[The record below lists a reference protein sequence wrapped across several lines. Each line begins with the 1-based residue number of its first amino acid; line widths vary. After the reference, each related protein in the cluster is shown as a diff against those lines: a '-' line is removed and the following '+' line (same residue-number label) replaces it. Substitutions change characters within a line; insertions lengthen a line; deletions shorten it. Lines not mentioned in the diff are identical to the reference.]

1 MDRIEHARQKA
12 AALHA
17 DLVSKGGNPEDS
29 FSFVLREAKRRDI
42 EVRSYPR
49 GHTQL
54 EGGRA
59 LFDSDAYSIRHED
72 TGNGFLNAFLI
83 AHEIGH
89 DEFDSASDAE
99 PIIEIDPARSA
110 DPSATG
116 AERLVDYSHKGRQE
130 VLMDLFAREL
140 LFPRPLARKWYLDEN
155 LSAKQI
161 AERLGAPYDMVAV
174 QIFDALL
181 LPEIKLT
188 SPKSPKSKP
197 LNPEQKEAAT
207 YDDGALLLRASPG
220 TGKTQTLVGRLEHLR
235 DKGVDPASIL
245 VLTFSNKA
253 AGELAER
260 ALSLWPE
267 AAGAI
272 WIGTFHSFG
281 LDLVRRYHDRLELP
295 GDPTPLDTTDAIALL
310 ENEFVRL
317 SLVHFKDLWDPT
329 EKLKDILSAI
339 SRAKDEVVDAR
350 RYKEL
355 SDTMRLA
362 AGSEDEIKAAERC
375 QEIALVYETYETL
388 KKDGGFVDF
397 GDLVALP
404 VTLLE
409 NDAEACAKLQDTYKH
424 ILVDEYQDVNRA
436 SVRLLRA
443 LKPSGDGLW
452 VVGDAKQSIY
462 RFRGASSFNL
472 ERFKDED
479 FSGGTV
485 KSLKMNYR
493 SFQEIC
499 DGFVE
504 FAKAG
509 MLAAE
514 PNVES
519 IAHRGSSGKRPTFVS
534 VESKEDEVAEIAA
547 RIKAAS
553 NAGVPFKEQAV
564 LCKANDRLAAVAK
577 GLENRGIPVLYLG
590 PLFDRPEIK
599 QALAFLSLLT
609 DPRAMGLSSVATMP
623 GFELSIDDVSKSAHH
638 LAEATKPKP
647 LDWKSSLPKATDLTT
662 SGHQSLLSIINALEG
677 LTAASTP
684 WRAFATI
691 YLDNTNLMRGFF
703 NQTAVGVPLP
713 AIALWQFQNFLRSVR
728 AYGDGYPVSLLLD
741 HIRRLVILS
750 DERDLRNLPVAA
762 QSLDAVRLMTIHG
775 SKGLEFKT
783 LHLPSLTNRSMPSAA
798 RQNTPTPPD
807 GMIEG
812 AIHSGKGAV
821 RAGHDEE
828 QECLFFVALSRAENE
843 LVMYSPSKQSDG
855 KSQKRSKFIE
865 RIVDK
870 LVFPAP
876 ITMAGSHSNHEKA
889 VDVSFD
895 MPLPITPSQLALYEK
910 CPRRFLYTHVLK
922 LGGRRTE
929 SAFMKMHSAVQKT
942 IDELVDPTKPVLTDV
957 ELNILYMRHWEA
969 RGPIEHGYVDD
980 YERIGRQLVS
990 YLFNLR
996 RNETPEPVTDLTL
1009 NLADAQIIVRPD
1021 ERTIR
1026 SDGRLVF
1033 RRIRTGRKTSTSTD
1047 SLDAAAYQLA
1057 AGSIGDIEFVFLT
1070 DEEKSS
1076 VKMGTT
1082 KLNNRRKRIEVA
1094 AASIRSGAF
1103 PSSPKQPD
1111 RTCPRCPYFFICTD
1125 TPSGNLSKKNLN

>member
-1 MDRIEHARQKA
+1 MDRIELARQKA

-17 DLVSKGGNPEDS
+17 DLVTKGGNPEDS
-29 FSFVLREAKRRDI
+29 FSFVLREAKRRNI
-42 EVRSYPR
+42 EVRSYPK
-49 GHTQL
+49 GHAQL

-59 LFDSDAYSIRHED
+59 LFDSDAYSIRYED

-89 DEFDSASDAE
+89 DEFDSTSDAE

-140 LFPRPLARKWYLDEN
+140 LFPRPLARKWYIDEN

-161 AERLGAPYDMVAV
+161 AERLGAPYDMVAI

-188 SPKSPKSKP
+188 SPKPPKPKP

-207 YDDGALLLRASPG
+207 YDDGALLLRAGPG

-253 AGELAER
+253 AGELSER

-281 LDLVRRYHDRLELP
+281 LDLVRRFHDRLDLP
-295 GDPTPLDTTDAIALL
+295 VDPTPLDTTDAIALL

-388 KKDGGFVDF
+388 KKGGGFVDF

-409 NDAEACAKLQDTYKH
+409 NDAEACAKLQDSYKH

-499 DGFVE
+499 DGFVG

-514 PNVES
+514 PNVEA
-519 IAHRGSSGKRPTFVS
+519 IAHRGSSGVRPAFVS
-534 VESKEDEVAEIAA
+534 VESKEDEVAEIATQ
-547 RIKAAS
+547 ITAAS

-609 DPRAMGLSSVATMP
+609 DPRAMGLGCVATVP

-638 LAEATKPKP
+638 LATATKPEP
-647 LDWKSSLPKATDLTT
+647 LDWKTSLSNATDLAP

-677 LTAASTP
+677 LTATSTP

-703 NQTAVGVPLP
+703 NQTTVGTPLP

-812 AIHSGKGAV
+812 AIHSGKDAV

-843 LVMYSPSKQSDG
+843 LVMYAPSKQSDG

-865 RIVDK
+865 RIADK

-876 ITMAGSHSNHEKA
+876 ITVAGSLSNHEKA
-889 VDVSFD
+889 VGVSFD

-910 CPRRFLYTHVLK
+910 CPRRFLYAHVLK

-929 SAFMKMHSAVQKT
+929 SAFMKMHSAVQNT
-942 IDELVDPTKPVLTDV
+942 IDELVDPAKPVLTDV
-957 ELNILYMRHWEA
+957 DLETLYKRHWEA
-969 RGPIEHGYVDD
+969 RGPIDHGYVDD
-980 YERIGRQLVS
+980 YERIGRQLLS

-1021 ERTIR
+1021 ERTVR

-1047 SLDAAAYQLA
+1047 TLDAAAYQLA

-1070 DEEKSS
+1070 DEESSS
-1076 VKMGTT
+1076 VEMGTK
-1082 KLNNRRKRIEVA
+1082 KLNTRRKRIEVA

-1103 PSSPKQPD
+1103 PASPKQPD

-1125 TPSGNLSKKNLN
+1125 APSGNLSKKNLN

>member
-1 MDRIEHARQKA
+1 MDQIELARQRATK
-12 AALHA
+12 LHSN
-17 DLVSKGGNPEDS
+17 LVDKGANPANPVD
-29 FSFVLREAKRRDI
+29 FVLREAKRRDI
-42 EVRSYPR
+42 EVRAYSK
-49 GHTQL
+49 GHAQL

-59 LFDSDAYSIRHED
+59 LFDADAHAIRHEE
-72 TGNGFLNAFLI
+72 TGSDFLNAFLI

-89 DEFDSASDAE
+89 DEFGSSDDAT
-99 PIIEIDPARSA
+99 PTIKVDPARSA

-140 LFPRPLARKWYLDEN
+140 LFPRPLARKWYIDEG

-161 AERLGAPYDMVAV
+161 AELLGAPYDMVAV
-174 QIFDALL
+174 QLFDALL
-181 LPEIKLT
+181 LPEVELT
-188 SPKSPKSKP
+188 SPKPSLPKP
-197 LNPEQKEAAT
+197 LNPEQKEAAI
-207 YDDGALLLRASPG
+207 YDDGALLLRAGPG

-235 DKGVDPASIL
+235 DKGIDPASIL

-253 AGELAER
+253 AGELTER

-281 LDLVRRYHDRLELP
+281 LDLVRRFHDHLDLP
-295 GDPTPLDTTDAIALL
+295 SDPTPLDTTDAIALL

-339 SRAKDEVVDAR
+339 SRAKDEVVDAC

-355 SDTMRLA
+355 AEAMRSSA
-362 AGSEDEIKAAERC
+362 DVEAAERC
-375 QEIALVYETYETL
+375 QEIALVYEAYETL
-388 KKDGGFVDF
+388 KKGGGFVDF

-409 NDAEACAKLQDTYKH
+409 NDAEVCSKLQNSYEH

-443 LKPSGDGLW
+443 LKPNGKGLW

-472 ERFKDED
+472 ERFKSED
-479 FSGGTV
+479 FLGGTV
-485 KSLKMNYR
+485 KSLKTNYR
-493 SFQEIC
+493 SYQEIC
-499 DGFVE
+499 DGFVG
-504 FAKAG
+504 FAKAN
-509 MLAAE
+509 MLSAE
-514 PNVES
+514 TNVEA
-519 IAHRGSSGKRPTFVS
+519 IAHRGSSTVRPALVS

-547 RIKAAS
+547 RIRAAS
-553 NAGVPFKEQAV
+553 DDGVPYKEQAV

-577 GLENRGIPVLYLG
+577 GLEKRGIPVLYLG

-609 DPRAMGLSSVATMP
+609 DPRAMGLGCVATVP
-623 GFELSIDDVSKSAHH
+623 GFELSIDDVSNCAHH
-638 LAEATKPKP
+638 LASATKPDP
-647 LDWKSSLPKATDLTT
+647 LDWKASLSRATDLTPD
-662 SGHQSLLSIINALEG
+662 GHQSLLSIINTLEG
-677 LTAASTP
+677 LTATSTS

-691 YLDNTNLMRGFF
+691 YLDNSNLMRGFF
-703 NQTAVGVPLP
+703 NQAAVGAPLP

-728 AYGDGYPVSLLLD
+728 PYGDGYPVTLLLD

-775 SKGLEFKT
+775 SKGLEFKM
-783 LHLPSLTNRSMPSAA
+783 LHLPSLTDRSMPSAA
-798 RQNTPTPPD
+798 RQNTPAPPD

-812 AIHSGKGAV
+812 AIHSGKDAV

-843 LVMYSPSKQSDG
+843 LIMYAPSKQSDG

-865 RIVDK
+865 RIADK
-870 LVFPAP
+870 LVFSPA
-876 ITMAGSHSNHEKA
+876 ITMPGSLSEHKKT
-889 VDVSFD
+889 VGISFD
-895 MPLPITPSQLALYEK
+895 TPLSITPSQLALYEK
-910 CPRRFLYTHVLK
+910 CPRRFLYAHVLK

-929 SAFMKMHSAVQKT
+929 SAFMKMHAAVQNT
-942 IDELVDPTKPVLTDV
+942 IDEFVDPDNPMLTEV
-957 ELNILYMRHWEA
+957 ELEALYKRHWDA
-969 RGPIEHGYVDD
+969 RGPVDHGYAND
-980 YERIGRQLVS
+980 YERVGRQLLTF
-990 YLFNLR
+990 LFDLR
-996 RNETPEPVTDLTL
+996 RTETPQPISDLTL
-1009 NLADAQIIVRPD
+1009 NMAGAQIIVRPD
-1021 ERTIR
+1021 ERTTR
-1026 SDGRLVF
+1026 SDGRLIF
-1033 RRIRTGRKTSTSTD
+1033 RHIRTGRKTTTSTD
-1047 SLDAAAYQLA
+1047 TLDAAAYQLA
-1057 AGSIGDIEFVFLT
+1057 VGSLGEIEFVFLT
-1070 DEEKSS
+1070 DEERSP
-1076 VKMGTT
+1076 VDMGTT
-1082 KLNNRRKRIEVA
+1082 KLNNRRKRIENA
-1094 AASIRSGAF
+1094 ASSIRSGAF
-1103 PSSPKQPD
+1103 PARPKQPD

-1125 TPSGNLSKKNLN
+1125 APSGDLSKKTLN